1 MMALSYMSCMHAII
15 VHLILTVYVTSM
27 QGAPSMSLSMQPS
40 RLGANAIAQVQQGGM
55 PACMHRDL
63 SVATNEA
70 FNKLGICL

>member
-40 RLGANAIAQVQQGGM
+40 RLGANAIAQVQVM
-55 PACMHRDL
+55 MALLSYISCMQSL
-63 SVATNEA
+63 SIY
-70 FNKLGICL
+70 F